1 MDVRLL
7 RKSHA
12 DLFVVVVGIIAVS
25 VGRGLLQW
33 GRNNKQPVLTVDSRI
48 VSKRTEINQRHTH
61 EPNDQMTSHTNTV
74 YYITFEVES
83 GDRMEFPS
91 AENSSDY
98 ARKGIREGLRFKAP
112 GSKVLSAVC
121 GLPAKSRRGRV
132 IGIMSVYDAYRW
144 QKQMIGLHLPK
155 DVVFLFLQYA

>member
-1 MDVRLL
+1 MPGDSSFWMFDFFGKVMPIF
-7 RKSHA
+7 
-12 DLFVVVVGIIAVS
+12 FVVVVGIIAVS

-83 GDRMEFPS
+83 GDRMEFPVS
-91 AENSSDY
+91 GKQFGLCAEGDSG
-98 ARKGIREGLRFKAP
+98 RLTFQGTRFKGFERHMRFA
-112 GSKVLSAVC
+112 GEAEAGVRIRNYERL
-121 GLPAKSRRGRV
+121 
-132 IGIMSVYDAYRW
+132 
-144 QKQMIGLHLPK
+144 
-155 DVVFLFLQYA
+155 